1 MGKGGDYIVRIGI
14 HTYARRNRGFRAA
27 AVPAPWGAGTADG
40 V

>member
-14 HTYARRNRGFRAA
+14 HTYARRNRGFRARRSGAPSA
-27 AVPAPWGAGTADG
+27 AGGADE